1 MFGKIKFSRIA
12 HTMAMTTLM
21 TPIFQNEEPVFLLTA
36 HSMGSAW
43 HSAIISESM
52 VASLMVRG
60 IDIMAAMPA

>member
-1 MFGKIKFSRIA
+1 
-12 HTMAMTTLM
+12 MAMTTLM